1 MLSASGRR
9 VFIENKSSV
18 TCYDFNT
25 ITEQWDKF
33 GANYTSGFKK
43 DGKVVKNSQNTHI
56 GFAASKGGNVVVA
69 HNMGSSNIDVYK
81 FNLKTSIWKKIQTIT
96 SIEPDN
102 SESGSYDIDLKG
114 EHFVLYV
121 NNTSNNGDLYYYAFN
136 SNDVKGIIN
145 CSINKELL
153 KKYNFLPSPENK
165 NIVWYNRYNPFLT
178 KFFYVYTEK
187 PTYRYWEQN
196 SENICLPSH
205 NPNGFKSLSECSK
218 NLNSFVKN
226 KKVYVQTNSE
236 PLHTISTT
244 SIHPTLIE
252 TKNKISVFDLFL
264 IFLFLLVFF
273 FERFL

>member
-1 MLSASGRR
+1 MTKILDFQYFKQIDLWYHTQNLYYFSEIEGDFWKDFNLSEYEKELMKKNWKKMKTFYALSSSYFGLYGRGTSIVELYR
-9 VFIENKSSV
+9 NNNYPYETTDISSV
-18 TCYDFNT
+18 TKRKSMDIYLKFKVFIYPFPDTTLLYISQKEKN
-25 ITEQWDKF
+25 IYKVILNDKE
-33 GANYTSGFKK
+33 T
-43 DGKVVKNSQNTHI
+43 QN
-56 GFAASKGGNVVVA
+56 
-69 HNMGSSNIDVYK
+69 
-81 FNLKTSIWKKIQTIT
+81 
-96 SIEPDN
+96 
-102 SESGSYDIDLKG
+102 
-114 EHFVLYV
+114 
-121 NNTSNNGDLYYYAFN
+121 
-136 SNDVKGIIN
+136 
-145 CSINKELL
+145 NKELL

-252 TKNKISVFDLFL
+252 TKNKVSVFDLFL